1 MKLLCNSEQETGRE
15 TNVRFSNRLSLNMDD
30 GLDLSCRQT
39 LLDFH
44 MTNGLDQDAEEIVR
58 MSILQHNGFCGPA
71 SGLLMK
77 SGSVSDPHN
86 SDRKT
91 FQQPTITDLSTRDG
105 SAPRAMSVAPLG
117 LTVVEEEETE
127 D

>member
-1 MKLLCNSEQETGRE
+1 MNFLCNTGQETGRE
-15 TNVRFSNRLSLNMDD
+15 TKVRFSNRLSLNMDD

-58 MSILQHNGFCGPA
+58 MSILQHNGLCGPA
-71 SGLLMK
+71 SGLLIK

-91 FQQPTITDLSTRDG
+91 FQQSTIVDLSTRDS
-105 SAPRAMSVAPLG
+105 SAPRAMSVAPLC
-117 LTVVEEEETE
+117 LSVVEEETE